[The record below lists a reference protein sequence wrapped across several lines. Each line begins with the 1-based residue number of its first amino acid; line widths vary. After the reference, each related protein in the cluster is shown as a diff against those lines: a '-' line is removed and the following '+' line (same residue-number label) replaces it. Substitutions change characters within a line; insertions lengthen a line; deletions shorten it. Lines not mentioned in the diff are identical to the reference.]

1 MRAGRKPGNG
11 RQPGRRPK
19 TGAGGSGGPTVGET
33 GEFELIDRLV
43 RILGTASPESPAGP
57 GDDAAVLGPRRTN
70 TLVTTDV
77 QEEDVH
83 FRRSWTLPAELGEKV
98 LEINLSDIAAMGGV
112 PTVCLVS
119 LVLPP
124 ELPLRA
130 IEDLYRG
137 LRRAAVRSG
146 VKVAGGNVSSTRS
159 GRLSIHVTQLGN
171 TVRGL
176 VCRDGG
182 SPGDLLVVTGIPGL
196 AALGRQ
202 LIERSSGP
210 ESLWENGP
218 ALPAWRREPRLQGS
232 VARAALARFLT
243 PRARVREGPLL
254 AGLGATAMIDVSDG
268 LAGDL
273 RHLAAAGG
281 TGVEIDLERLPR
293 PAGVDALCTS
303 AGADWQELALAGGED
318 YELLFSIP
326 ESRWIEATRPR
337 GSRFSVIGRLTSG
350 KQGLTVRDRH
360 GVRPLFE
367 EGFHHF

>member
-1 MRAGRKPGNG
+1 VRAGRKSGGSRTP
-11 RQPGRRPK
+11 PK
-19 TGAGGSGGPTVGET
+19 PRKPGAGSSKGPTVGET

-43 RILGTASPESPAGP
+43 RILGSASPESPAGP

-77 QEEDVH
+77 QEENVH
-83 FRRSWTLPAELGEKV
+83 FRRSWTLPGELGEKA

-137 LRRAAVRSG
+137 LRRSAIRSG
-146 VKVAGGNVSSTRS
+146 VKIAGGNISSTRS

-171 TVRGL
+171 SPGRL

-196 AALGRQ
+196 AALGRR
-202 LIERSSGP
+202 LIERSAGP
-210 ESLWENGP
+210 ESLWDDGSK
-218 ALPAWRREPRLQGS
+218 LPAWRRVPQLQGS
-232 VARAALARFLT
+232 LARAALARFLT
-243 PRARVREGPLL
+243 PRARVKEGPLV

-281 TGVEIDLERLPR
+281 TGIEIDLERLPR
-293 PAGVDALCTS
+293 PAGVDAVCAW
-303 AGADWQELALAGGED
+303 AGAEWQELALTGGED

-337 GSRFSVIGRLTSG
+337 GSRFSVIGRLTTG
-350 KQGLTVRDRH
+350 RQGLTVRDRN